1 MGDCG
6 EAYPQCPFSVFQ
18 IIERPQEFVVY
29 DDYEQQQQKQHH
41 YGEQA
46 P

>member
-18 IIERPQEFVVY
+18 IIERPPEFVY
-29 DDYEQQQQKQHH
+29 DDYEQRQEQPD
-41 YGEQA
+41 YGEQV